1 MSDLIKKSAAELA
14 KLIADGEVSS
24 REVTQAH
31 LDQISKTDSIIHAF
45 LHVDG
50 EGALDGVE
58 TLRELLVG
66 PAQRRLR
73 FDHSDFGG
81 SGEHGY
87 LLRRGTVG
95 PRPGVGPLRPDDA
108 RSLRPRPGDLLVRAR
123 GALGDRR
130 ERLSDHP
137 ADSRRT

>member
-50 EGALDGVE
+50 EGALAQADAADKKRTSESSPLNGVPLALKDVL
-58 TLRELLVG
+58 TQKG
-66 PAQRRLR
+66 IPTTC
-73 FDHSDFGG
+73 G
-81 SGEHGY
+81 SKILEIG
-87 LLRRGTVG
+87 
-95 PRPGVGPLRPDDA
+95 
-108 RSLRPRPGDLLVRAR
+108 RA
-123 GALGDRR
+123 
-130 ERLSDHP
+130 HV
-137 ADSRRT
+137 